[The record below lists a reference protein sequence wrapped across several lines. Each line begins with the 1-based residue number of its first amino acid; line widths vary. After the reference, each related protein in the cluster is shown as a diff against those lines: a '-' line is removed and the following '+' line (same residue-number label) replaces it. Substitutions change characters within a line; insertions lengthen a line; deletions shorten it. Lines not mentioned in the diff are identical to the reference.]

1 MGSFR
6 LLARSGAVSTAVW
19 LLCGS
24 AFGHVGWRAP
34 ETGAQLLAG
43 SEVELEWVDEIP
55 HSTEGYL
62 IEFYAGADAR
72 RTIVGYFDASEHS
85 LLWQVPEQVCD
96 DCSLVVTQVND
107 GGDYD
112 ATLRF
117 SIVLELMPD
126 SALNDESSQ
135 AMPDAAPSSE
145 PPQAMPDSTSNGEPS
160 ASGQAPGEATPSEP
174 ATSPSMEAS
183 GGAAGSEDWPTT
195 SNTMVGSAAPADASQ
210 WESADMGMN
219 GDEGVGCSFTHSR
232 RRLPDAASLGIGLM
246 MLAPLVRRRARR
258 RRRHSTGSAR

>member
-126 SALNDESSQ
+126 SALNDES
-135 AMPDAAPSSE
+135 
-145 PPQAMPDSTSNGEPS
+145 PQAMPDTAPTSELPQATSDSPSNGEPPP
-160 ASGQAPGEATPSEP
+160 SGQTPGDTTPAEA
-174 ATSPSMEAS
+174 ATSPSTQAS
-183 GGAAGSEDWPTT
+183 ENTAPSEDLATT
-195 SNTMVGSAAPADASQ
+195 SATMGSAGTSADTSE
-210 WESADMGMN
+210 WDSADMGMN